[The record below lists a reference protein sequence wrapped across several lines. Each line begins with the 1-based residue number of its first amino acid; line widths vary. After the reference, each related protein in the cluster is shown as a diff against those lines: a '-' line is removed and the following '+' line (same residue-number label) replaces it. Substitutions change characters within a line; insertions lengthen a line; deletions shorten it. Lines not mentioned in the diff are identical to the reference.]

1 MKRRGRDFGGWG
13 RCSALARSL
22 ARAFRIIRGNK
33 RNSTIGPRKRGGSG
47 GGGGGGR
54 KRWGKKRGGKKSGG
68 GSRREKLFLLS
79 LSPLYPISLLSL
91 FALISLSPPSPRSS
105 LSRSLPPQSRADLEG
120 EPCFLS
126 LARRLRGRRVPGR
139 CSAAAPPPL
148 WRRAAE
154 EGAPTGGGQ
163 EQIDADLRLP

>member
-1 MKRRGRDFGGWG
+1 MGTLLCAR
-13 RCSALARSL
+13 ALARPRFSNNKGEQAEFDHWAPK
-22 ARAFRIIRGNK
+22 ARRQRRRRRRRAEEV
-33 RNSTIGPRKRGGSG
+33 
-47 GGGGGGR
+47 GR
-54 KRWGKKRGGKKSGG
+54 KKRGEEEWGGVSEGKAV
-68 GSRREKLFLLS
+68 LALS
-79 LSPLYPISLLSL
+79 LSSLSHISSLSL
-91 FALISLSPPSPRSS
+91 FALLSLSPPSPRSS